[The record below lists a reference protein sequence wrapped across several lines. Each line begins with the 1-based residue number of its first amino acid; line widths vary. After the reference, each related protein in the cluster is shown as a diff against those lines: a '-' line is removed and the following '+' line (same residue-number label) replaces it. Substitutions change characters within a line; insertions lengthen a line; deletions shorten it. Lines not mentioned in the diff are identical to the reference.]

1 MSARPT
7 DPVLAEYDRLAPRYD
22 RRWSYYIGATVRETL
37 RRLDL
42 VASGRLLDVGCG
54 TGALLQAVVAAAPG
68 LRLAGVDPCGE
79 MLRVARGKL
88 PASVELRQAYAE
100 GLPFG
105 DSAFDTVVCTNSF
118 HYFRRPADALREM
131 MRVLRPGGRVII
143 TDWCDDFLTCRLC
156 DLALRWLDSAHF
168 RAYSTA
174 ECRQQLEKAGF
185 SSVAV
190 ERYKIDWLWGLMTA
204 RGERPGA

>member
-1 MSARPT
+1 MSAGPD
-7 DPVLAEYDRLAPRYD
+7 DPVLAEYARLAPRYD

-37 RRLDL
+37 RRLNP
-42 VASGRLLDVGCG
+42 ATGGRLLDVGCG
-54 TGALLQAVVAAAPG
+54 TGALLQTLADADPG
-68 LRLAGVDPCGE
+68 LRLAGVDPCPE

-131 MRVLRPGGRVII
+131 RRVLRPGGRLVV

-156 DLALRWLDSAHF
+156 DLALRWLSRSHARTY
-168 RAYSTA
+168 RAE
-174 ECRQQLEKAGF
+174 ECRRLLEEAGF
-185 SSVAV
+185 GSVAV
-190 ERYKIDWLWGLMTA
+190 ERYKINWLWGLMTA
-204 RGERPGA
+204 RGDRPSD